1 MSSYYEKML
10 ATGEVKCIDE
20 EVPFEIPVSWSWA
33 RLTHVTFLIEDC
45 PHSTAKDEGKGY
57 PLVRTPNIGFGFLLL
72 NGVHRVSEKVYN
84 QRNVR
89 AVPQKNDL
97 IFAREAPAGNIAVIQ
112 DEKVCLGQRTVLLRP
127 ITHCILPQYLA
138 YYILAPSSQ
147 QSLVEKSSGTTV
159 AHVNLSD
166 FRPYLIAVPPIDEQK
181 RIVNKLKELLPLLD
195 KYNCYADKLSRQNN
209 EITTLLK
216 KSILQ
221 EAIQGRLVPQI
232 AEEGTAKELLEQ
244 IKAEKQK
251 LVKEGKLKK
260 SALNDSVIFRGDDNK
275 YWEKNGKNVVCI
287 DEEIPFEI
295 PNNWNWCRLKDIGKT
310 ETGTTPSKLHP
321 EYFGNYIPFLS
332 PANIFGSKIIS
343 ETQGLSNIGVQ
354 FGRVVPKNSILQVCI
369 GGSIGKCAIV
379 NKPTTFNQ
387 QINSITPYFCN
398 VEFVHIVLQSE
409 YFRLA
414 IIDKATG
421 TATPIINRGNWETLL
436 FPLPPLKEQ
445 QRIIEKYKGV
455 TSIGRRMA
463 QRVSV
468 LMRIYLLIYRKVGL
482 GYVWKLSL
490 VLALLVEFM
499 QRTGDKREYHSIERE
514 KLANWLMMV
523 LLITNYT

>member
-1 MSSYYEKML
+1 MSSYYEKIL

-195 KYNCYADKLSRQNN
+195 KYNCYADKLSRLNN
-209 EITTLLK
+209 EINTLLK

-244 IKAEKQK
+244 IKAEKLK
-251 LVKEGKLKK
+251 LVKESKLKK
-260 SALNDSVIFRGDDNK
+260 SALNESVIFRGDDNK
-275 YWEKNGKNVVCI
+275 YYEQIGSEVTEIELPFDFPSSWSIARLNAVCQLTDGLKTTGKQCLL
-287 DEEIPFEI
+287 DAKYL
-295 PNNWNWCRLKDIGKT
+295 RGK
-310 ETGTTPSKLHP
+310 S
-321 EYFGNYIPFLS
+321 
-332 PANIFGSKIIS
+332 S
-343 ETQGLSNIGVQ
+343 ETIVEQGKLVYKGDNIMLVDGENSGEVFIVPQDGYMGSTFKQLWISSSMHQPYVLAFIQ
-354 FGRVVPKNSILQVCI
+354 FYK
-369 GGSIGKCAIV
+369 
-379 NKPTTFNQ
+379 
-387 QINSITPYFCN
+387 
-398 VEFVHIVLQSE
+398 
-409 YFRLA
+409 
-414 IIDKATG
+414 
-421 TATPIINRGNWETLL
+421 ETLRNSKKGAAIPHLNKEL
-436 FPLPPLKEQ
+436 FYGLIIGIPPLQEQ
-445 QRIIEKYKGV
+445 
-455 TSIGRRMA
+455 RR
-463 QRVSV
+463 
-468 LMRIYLLIYRKVGL
+468 
-482 GYVWKLSL
+482 L
-490 VLALLVEFM
+490 VLKIEQSSQLL
-499 QRTGDKREYHSIERE
+499 R
-514 KLANWLMMV
+514 
-523 LLITNYT
+523 

>member
-1 MSSYYEKML
+1 MSSYYEKIL

-72 NGVHRVSEKVYN
+72 NGVHRVSEKIYN

-195 KYNCYADKLSRQNN
+195 KYNCYADKLSRLNN
-209 EITTLLK
+209 EINTLLK

-244 IKAEKQK
+244 IKAEKLK
-251 LVKEGKLKK
+251 LVKESKLKK
-260 SALNDSVIFRGDDNK
+260 SALNESVIFRGDDNK
-275 YWEKNGKNVVCI
+275 YWEKSEDGAVCI

-295 PNNWNWCRLKDIGKT
+295 PSNWAWVRLDDICSFIHRGKSPKYSPIKKYPVVAQKCNQWDGFSI
-310 ETGTTPSKLHP
+310 EKAKFIEPQSISSYNE
-321 EYFGNYIPFLS
+321 EYFLQDRDLMWNS
-332 PANIFGSKIIS
+332 
-343 ETQGLSNIGVQ
+343 TGLGTL
-354 FGRVVPKNSILQVCI
+354 GRMAIYYMIL
-369 GGSIGKCAIV
+369 
-379 NKPTTFNQ
+379 N
-387 QINSITPYFCN
+387 PYELA
-398 VEFVHIVLQSE
+398 VADSHVTVIRPYKTHIVSE
-409 YFRLA
+409 YLYYYFASNTVQSVIEDRSDGSTKQKELA
-414 IIDKATG
+414 TKTVKAYLV
-421 TATPIINRGNWETLL
+421 PI
-436 FPLPPLKEQ
+436 PPFAEQ
-445 QRIIEKYKGV
+445 QRIVQKIKSV
-455 TSIGRRMA
+455 TSIMSR
-463 QRVSV
+463 
-468 LMRIYLLIYRKVGL
+468 
-482 GYVWKLSL
+482 
-490 VLALLVEFM
+490 
-499 QRTGDKREYHSIERE
+499 
-514 KLANWLMMV
+514 
-523 LLITNYT
+523 